1 MLTMAV
7 GQGDDVDPLDAI
19 ATAIEQCRA
28 SLGGQTPQAGILFSA
43 FDSFDPS
50 ILAAIAAAFP
60 TATVMGTTSAAEISS
75 IDGYKEDS
83 ITLALFASDSVDI
96 TAGMGTGL
104 GIDVDAACRSAAGQA
119 MAATE
124 REPKVCVVLTEGFA
138 NDPQRTLDAMARAL
152 PAGVTMVGGTSA
164 GHDFAST
171 QPSFQFCADRVSDDG
186 VAVLLFSGPIAHSTA
201 LGTGWRT
208 LGATGTVTRAGS
220 GWLHEIDGQ
229 PAIAFLAR
237 YLDVT
242 GPASYGNPLAV
253 IEAGGDEWYLRAIG
267 ETDPASGSVF
277 VAGTIPVGAVV
288 QLTTADTEEILA
300 GAEAALRRATAEFP
314 AGARPEAALIFSCAV
329 RRFLL
334 GSRTGVEAD
343 LARTVFGP
351 SMPIAGMYCF
361 GEIGP
366 VPGTASS
373 RYFNETFTTLLLGT

>member
-1 MLTMAV
+1 MFTMAV
-7 GQGDDVDPLDAI
+7 GQGDEVDPSDAI
-19 ATAIEQCRA
+19 ATAIDRCRA
-28 SLGGQTPQAGILFSA
+28 TLGGQAPQAGVLFSA

-50 ILAAIAAAFP
+50 ILAAVAEAFP

-75 IDGYKEDS
+75 IDGYQEDS
-83 ITLALFASDSVDI
+83 IILAMFASDTVDI

-104 GIDVDAACRSAAGQA
+104 GMDVDAACRSAVGEA
-119 MAATE
+119 MAATQ
-124 REPKVCVVLTEGFA
+124 REPRVCVVLTEGFTV
-138 NDPQRTLDAMARAL
+138 DPQRTLDAMARAL
-152 PAGVTMVGGTSA
+152 PVGVTMVGGTSV

-171 QPSFQFCADRVSDDG
+171 RPSFQFCAERVSDDG

-220 GWLHEIDGQ
+220 GVVHEIDGQ
-229 PAIAFLAR
+229 PAITFLAR

-242 GPASYGNPLAV
+242 GPS
-253 IEAGGDEWYLRAIG
+253 
-267 ETDPASGSVF
+267 SGSIF
-277 VAGTIPVGAVV
+277 VAGVIPVGAVV
-288 QLTTADTEEILA
+288 QLTTAETAEILA

-334 GSRTGVEAD
+334 GSRTGTEAD
-343 LARTVFGP
+343 LARSVYGA
-351 SMPIAGMYCF
+351 SMPIAGLYCN

-366 VPGTASS
+366 IRGTASS